1 MTDLLTRRLALFAS
15 PENRALLGRG
25 LRGVERET
33 LRVTPDGQ
41 LATTPHPA
49 VLGSALT
56 NEQITTDYS
65 EALLEFITPAT
76 HDIAD
81 ALRRLDEIHR
91 FVHANLVGGC
101 CGTTPA
107 HIKAIADA
115 VRDITPRTL
124 PGDKREAA

>member
-65 EALLEFITPAT
+65 ESLLEFITRPNT
-76 HDIAD
+76 TSP
-81 ALRRLDEIHR
+81 RRSNASMKSTASCMPI
-91 FVHANLVGGC
+91 
-101 CGTTPA
+101 
-107 HIKAIADA
+107 
-115 VRDITPRTL
+115 
-124 PGDKREAA
+124 